1 MNRIKRTVNKDILKM
16 IYNALIVPHLNYGSL
31 CWGFSAL
38 KLSKLQK
45 RAVRVITLSKYNA
58 HSQPIF
64 KSLGILN
71 TNDMFK
77 LNAAKFIY
85 KYYNGKLPIYFSHIL
100 EPHTRPRAYNTRH
113 ALPHRQRPK
122 RNLTENS
129 IRYYAANLLNT
140 LPDIVTQKIH
150 THSLKGFSNYLKK
163 YILSDY
169 SSDCNIINCYIC
181 QS

>member
-1 MNRIKRTVNKDILKM
+1 MIFHFPQRKLKSTDIPDLVINNVHIKRTTDFDFLGLTISDTLQWNSHIQKISIKISKTIGVMNRIKRTVNKDILKM

-31 CWGFSAL
+31 CWGFSAH

-85 KYYNGKLPIYFSHIL
+85 K
-100 EPHTRPRAYNTRH
+100 
-113 ALPHRQRPK
+113 
-122 RNLTENS
+122 
-129 IRYYAANLLNT
+129 
-140 LPDIVTQKIH
+140 
-150 THSLKGFSNYLKK
+150 
-163 YILSDY
+163 
-169 SSDCNIINCYIC
+169 
-181 QS
+181 